1 MEGNS
6 QDFVLD
12 SSILILYLRGDKRAL
27 NLLSQIP
34 RPYISVL
41 TAAELLVG
49 AITRTHLDAVEA
61 LLKEVHLVDVNMP
74 ISREVAIL
82 IRQHPDFFGKKILHS
97 IIDAFIVATGI
108 YLGKPILTLDIRHF
122 SRFKIDKVEVVPFKR
137 KDKIWQLTQ

>member
-1 MEGNS
+1 MKCNN

-12 SSILILYLRGDKRAL
+12 SSIFIAYLRGDKRAL

-41 TAAELLVG
+41 TAAELLAG
-49 AITRTHLDAVEA
+49 AITRTHLEAVEV
-61 LLKEVHLVDVNMP
+61 LLREVQLVDVNLP
-74 ISREVAIL
+74 ISREAAGL

-97 IIDAFIVATGI
+97 IIDAFIVASGI

-122 SRFKIDKVEVVPFKR
+122 SRFKIDKVKIVSFKR
-137 KDKIWQLTQ
+137 KDKIWKVTQ